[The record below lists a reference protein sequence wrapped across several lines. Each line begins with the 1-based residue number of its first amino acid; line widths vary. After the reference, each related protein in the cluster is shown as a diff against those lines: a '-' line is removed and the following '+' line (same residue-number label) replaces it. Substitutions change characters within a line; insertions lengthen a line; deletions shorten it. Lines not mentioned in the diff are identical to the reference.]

1 MSDKKAVL
9 LEKKTDHI
17 ALVTLNRPEARNAVN
32 DQVAKGMDAIV
43 KQTEAD
49 PDVRVVVL
57 TGSGEIAFSAG
68 ADLKMISQGRGSEL
82 GTPDGGFGGFVY
94 HKRDKPWIA
103 AVGGFAL
110 AGGLELALTCDMIVA
125 SEKAVFGLPEVTRG
139 IIAGAGGM
147 YRLPRALP
155 RAIAMEVI
163 ATGGRFSA
171 ERAIQ
176 YGMINKLVPHEKLM
190 DEAFALAQTIADN
203 APLAVIESLKVARLT
218 YDRAE
223 EELIRLTDEGNAKV
237 FQSED
242 AREGPLAFVEKRK
255 PVWKGR

>member
-9 LEKKTDHI
+9 FEKRTDHI
-17 ALVTLNRPEARNAVN
+17 ALVTLNRPEARNAIN
-32 DQVAKGMDAIV
+32 DEVAKLMDSYV
-43 KQTEAD
+43 KQIEAD
-49 PDVRVVVL
+49 NDIRVVVL
-57 TGSGEIAFSAG
+57 TGAGEIAFSAG
-68 ADLKMISQGRGSEL
+68 ADLKLISQGRGSEL

-94 HKRDKPWIA
+94 QKKDKPWIA

-110 AGGLELALTCDMIVA
+110 AGGLEFALTCDMIVA
-125 SEKAVFGLPEVTRG
+125 SERAVFGLPEVTRG
-139 IIAGAGGM
+139 IIAAAGGM
-147 YRLPRALP
+147 YRLPRVLP
-155 RAIAMEVI
+155 RAIALEIM

-171 ERAIQ
+171 EQALQ
-176 YGMINKLVPHEKLM
+176 YGMINRLVPHEKLM
-190 DEAFALAQTIADN
+190 DEAFALAETIAVN
-203 APLAVIESLKVARLT
+203 APLAVVESLKVGRLA

-223 EELIRLTDEGNAKV
+223 GELIRLTDQGNAKV